1 MYILGFSDVYKALRD
16 KRLRSC
22 RQPVFQNGDGRAGV
36 CLSATKK
43 THGAKKIM
51 LWECSFV
58 SPALHHIMMVISLFQ
73 YKGIKIFWEM
83 QTIVVKTFSSPGNAF
98 NIWQLTRDFTD
109 APYSLHWLHVRV
121 SFCISMTRVARWERV
136 VGEEREKEKSLTS
149 TVRLECSCGDTTR
162 TCDLQVMSL
171 ASYQLLHSAM
181 YLLIIGWSLMFQK
194 RMQRYGEFLI
204 CANFSWFFFTREGKF
219 C

>member
-1 MYILGFSDVYKALRD
+1 MYILGFSDVCKALRD

-98 NIWQLTRDFTD
+98 NIWQLTRGYWCSIQPPLIACTC
-109 APYSLHWLHVRV
+109 L
-121 SFCISMTRVARWERV
+121 FCISMTRVARWERV
-136 VGEEREKEKSLTS
+136 VGEGREKEKSLTS

-204 CANFSWFFFTREGKF
+204 CANFSWIFFTREGKF

>member
-1 MYILGFSDVYKALRD
+1 MFLVTNYRIFLTRRTSCHAENHGWSRMSVMNFLFYHELSNYRINTFNHTESRGGHGFSLSRIFELSNCFFTRSVAEGHGFLSRDLSFGPTDQREVIVELFLHTLDNVYILGFSDVYKALRD

-73 YKGIKIFWEM
+73 YKGIKIF
-83 QTIVVKTFSSPGNAF
+83 
-98 NIWQLTRDFTD
+98 
-109 APYSLHWLHVRV
+109 
-121 SFCISMTRVARWERV
+121 
-136 VGEEREKEKSLTS
+136 
-149 TVRLECSCGDTTR
+149 
-162 TCDLQVMSL
+162 
-171 ASYQLLHSAM
+171 
-181 YLLIIGWSLMFQK
+181 
-194 RMQRYGEFLI
+194 
-204 CANFSWFFFTREGKF
+204 
-219 C
+219 

>member
-43 THGAKKIM
+43 THGTKKIM

-98 NIWQLTRDFTD
+98 NFWQLTRGYWCSIQPPLIACTCLF
-109 APYSLHWLHVRV
+109 LHQHDTC
-121 SFCISMTRVARWERV
+121 SS
-136 VGEEREKEKSLTS
+136 VGEGGGGGAWKEKSLTS

-181 YLLIIGWSLMFQK
+181 YILIIGRSLMFQK

-204 CANFSWFFFTREGKF
+204 CANFSWIFFTWEGKF

>member
-98 NIWQLTRDFTD
+98 IIWQLTRGYWCSIQPPLIACTCLF
-109 APYSLHWLHVRV
+109 LHQHDTC
-121 SFCISMTRVARWERV
+121 SS
-136 VGEEREKEKSLTS
+136 VGEGGGGGAWKEKSLTS

-181 YLLIIGWSLMFQK
+181 YLLIIGRSLMFQK

-204 CANFSWFFFTREGKF
+204 CANFSWIFFAWEGKF